1 MWWPLVRF
9 LCGILRHSDCMMLL
23 GWLAVQNPL
32 LQWNVGIVPKQ
43 LYVCTHAFP
52 RRGQSAPGKGQVA
65 HNRTAHSHT
74 TEHSLPQEQAKLL
87 KTEQHIPTPQST
99 VCPRNRPKTEQHIP
113 THTEHSL
120 PQEQAKLL
128 KTEQHIPTHTEHSLP
143 QEQAKLLKTEQHIPT
158 HTEHSLPQEQANLLT
173 TAHSSTSPPPP
184 PNNNNTHTH
193 TKIQCTVCP
202 RNRSSWFFLLF

>member
-52 RRGQSAPGKGQVA
+52 HRGQSAPGKGQVA

-99 VCPRNRPKTEQHIP
+99 VCPRNRPSCSKQNSTFP
-113 THTEHSL
+113 HTLS
-120 PQEQAKLL
+120 
-128 KTEQHIPTHTEHSLP
+128 
-143 QEQAKLLKTEQHIPT
+143 
-158 HTEHSLPQEQANLLT
+158 
-173 TAHSSTSPPPP
+173 
-184 PNNNNTHTH
+184 
-193 TKIQCTVCP
+193 TVCP
-202 RNRSSWFFLLF
+202 RNRPSCSKQNSTFPHTLSTVCPRNRPICSQQRTAAHLSPPPPKQQ